1 MLDSDELLELH
12 TQFRAEM
19 QNVDIAKKIAP
30 KRDLVEFVRVRFW
43 YEGVRK
49 RSKLN
54 TAYAL
59 EQHFEPE
66 SFRRRA
72 ANDKPSYPCKWKKY
86 EIGLRTPQPRLLER
100 VNSLLPGSLQELR
113 HPLWDVLKLKPNR
126 STLSEIFLQRL
137 NPEVLVVLF
146 KHADDMEVPFERAK
160 VTSAIITKLKKI
172 ANLDALA
179 ALVWLLYEALYNQNQ
194 KRGEDLTRSIYDILL
209 MRSIWWE
216 ERKLAAPLLTLFTQR
231 ILSKGTP
238 PHLVFEMSAQEIV
251 DASAALNLMVHI
263 NQGSI
268 RIGLSWHQRVSI
280 MLKLLNGRRAL
291 PGLAPFDVK
300 FAFAPIYVPDPNDV
314 TTPKVLLDDL
324 QSQEK
329 RRQLAWDNILPDKTT
344 LCPTVE
350 MEPPHQTS

>member
-1 MLDSDELLELH
+1 MLDSDELLKLH
-12 TQFRAEM
+12 TQFRPEM

-30 KRDLVEFVRVRFW
+30 NRDLVEFVRVRFW

-59 EQHFEPE
+59 EQYFEPE

-72 ANDKPSYPCKWKKY
+72 NNYKPSYRCKWQNY
-86 EIGLRTPQPRLLER
+86 EIGLHTPQPRLLER
-100 VNSLLPGSLQELR
+100 VNSLLPGSFQELC

-137 NPEVLVVLF
+137 NPEVLAVLF
-146 KHADDMEVPFERAK
+146 KHADDMEVHFERAK
-160 VTSAIITKLKKI
+160 VTSALITKLKKI

-194 KRGEDLTRSIYDILL
+194 KRSEDLTRSIYDVLL

-231 ILSKGTP
+231 ILSQGTP

-329 RRQLAWDNILPDKTT
+329 QRQLAWDNILPDKTMS
-344 LCPTVE
+344 CPTGE
-350 MEPPHQTS
+350 MEPPHAPS